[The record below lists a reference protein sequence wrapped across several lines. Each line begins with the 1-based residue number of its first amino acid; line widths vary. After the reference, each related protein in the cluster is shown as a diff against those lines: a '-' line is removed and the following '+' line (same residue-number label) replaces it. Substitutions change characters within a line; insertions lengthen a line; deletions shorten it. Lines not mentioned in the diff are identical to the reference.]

1 MTCSAATAS
10 RSPTFAVLQIQSVRT
25 PDLNE
30 SNAMKGSE
38 RA

>member
-10 RSPTFAVLQIQSVRT
+10 RSPPFAVLQIQSVRT
-25 PDLNE
+25 PDFHE
-30 SNAMKGSE
+30 SNAMTGRE